1 MTAKECKRFNVE
13 VTRRLKKTYKLNV
26 FEQFSSGA
34 FSEFSCRRSRRSS
47 WEKLQTKSQSGPDPP
62 EGKTSCP
69 KTPIGSTPC
78 TSPQTFP

>member
-47 WEKLQTKSQSGPDPP
+47 WEKLQKGWQNGPDPP
-62 EGKTSCP
+62 GGKTSCP
-69 KTPIGSTPC
+69 GTPIGSTPC
-78 TSPQTFP
+78 KNRQTFQ